1 MAKDVFS
8 RLPHFHNLST
18 NQQATL
24 LAVVHRCD
32 SIYKL
37 PRGEANSIAR
47 EIGATGQT
55 VRNYARMIR
64 LIVQLYQTKPLDL
77 TSWLE
82 DNAAN
87 STEKRFLQCLYSPQY
102 SWADLQ
108 AQPEDS
114 EDKAVCGDV
123 ALQVAAL
130 ERRLA
135 NTKAAFAQLN
145 GDYDELKEEYDKAT
159 AALIKAQ
166 QIIRRISTEIDDGA
180 PDDLYDYTPPIQ
192 GKTRPSNQ
200 FAEQEDLPKKVSLGQ
215 YGALFASTEYT
226 RLFQREWQRLCL
238 TAQED
243 ARKAIHELAIKG
255 RENSAGS
262 QKHRKLHGARRDT
275 FSGGKQFYLS
285 RAGSDNYR
293 YAWRQEKQHIDDA
306 PEWVVVMLSIGPHN
320 QYY

>member
-200 FAEQEDLPKKVSLGQ
+200 FAEQEDLPKKYHL
-215 YGALFASTEYT
+215 ASTAHFLLQLSTHGYFNESGKGCASLRKKT
-226 RLFQREWQRLCL
+226 LEKLFM
-238 TAQED
+238 
-243 ARKAIHELAIKG
+243 
-255 RENSAGS
+255 NS
-262 QKHRKLHGARRDT
+262 R
-275 FSGGKQFYLS
+275 S
-285 RAGSDNYR
+285 RAER
-293 YAWRQEKQHIDDA
+293 IV
-306 PEWVVVMLSIGPHN
+306 PVVKSIANCMEQGETPSVVASSSI
-320 QYY
+320 